1 MTKNQE
7 TGMWALAGMFL
18 VGVGV
23 GLMWWPLVFVWLGA
37 CCLFMAISR
46 AMRAVESDES
56 REQAVIRRG
65 LETALKEHF
74 QERHDG

>member
-23 GLMWWPLVFVWLGA
+23 GVMWWPLVLVWLGA
-37 CCLFMAISR
+37 CCLFIAISR

-65 LETALKEHF
+65 LETALKNRSQEHT
-74 QERHDG
+74 HG